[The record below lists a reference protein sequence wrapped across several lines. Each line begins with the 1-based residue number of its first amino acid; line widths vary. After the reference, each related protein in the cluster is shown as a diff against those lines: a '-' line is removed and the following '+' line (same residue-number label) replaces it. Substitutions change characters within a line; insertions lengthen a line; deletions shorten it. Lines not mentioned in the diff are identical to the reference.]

1 MENSRR
7 RPYTARPYVMA
18 WRLQAKKVVVVGAGE
33 IGEAKIETLLPA
45 EPRLIA
51 IDPTPSARVREL
63 ADAKRLTLY
72 KRRVCPLDLIGAS
85 LVVIA
90 TGDHEMNARIAG
102 WAKKFR
108 VTVNAVDDPSLC
120 DVTVPA
126 VVERGPA
133 TIAIT
138 TNGSTPAGARF
149 LREQLTGFVGPEFGE
164 VLEHAKVARKEL
176 RDSGAYRYD
185 YAAWRDNYFSPAW
198 HAAERGDTQAI
209 DEVRRQFVDSFTD
222 HVPGATGKVTLVG
235 AGPGGA
241 DLIAV
246 RGARALA
253 SADVILYD
261 RLADP
266 ELLEL
271 APRVAVRI
279 PVGKGKGF
287 GVAQSEIEDLLVSH
301 ASQGSHVVRLKGGDP
316 FVFGRGCEE
325 IDAAERHGIPV
336 EVIPGL
342 SSALV
347 APTMAGISVTDR
359 RLSSGFTVISGH
371 RATDESYDWSALAS
385 LELTL
390 VVLMASGTAD
400 VVAQRLREAGLDGR
414 TGVCFVHAAGRPDEQ
429 TATRSLDEVSLS
441 GCPFGSPTVMI
452 IGKVVSAHTA
462 TQTTLETDAA
472 LHRSAS

>member
-1 MENSRR
+1 MDEKEPKS
-7 RPYTARPYVMA
+7 YTARPYVMA
-18 WRLQAKKVVVVGAGE
+18 WRLQGKKVVVVGAGE

-45 EPRLIA
+45 EPKIIA

-63 ADAKRLTLY
+63 ASSKRLTLH
-72 KRRVCPLDLIGAS
+72 KRRVCPLDLVGAS

-90 TGDHEMNARIAG
+90 TGDHEANARIVG
-102 WAKKFR
+102 WAKRLR

-138 TNGSTPAGARF
+138 TNGATPAGARF
-149 LREQLTGFVGPEFGE
+149 LRERLTGFVGTEFGE
-164 VLEHAKVARKEL
+164 VLEHAKVARREL
-176 RDSGAYRYD
+176 RETGAYRYD
-185 YAAWRDNYFSPAW
+185 YAAWRDNYFTPAW
-198 HAAERGDTQAI
+198 QAVERGDAHEI
-209 DEVRRQFVDSFTD
+209 DRIRSGFVDSFTNQ
-222 HVPGATGKVTLVG
+222 VPGATGKVSLVG

-241 DLIAV
+241 DLITV

-253 SADVILYD
+253 TADVILYD

-325 IDAAERHGIPV
+325 IEAAHRHGIPV
-336 EVIPGL
+336 EVVPGL
-342 SSALV
+342 TSALV
-347 APTMAGISVTDR
+347 APTRAGISVTDR

-371 RATDESYDWSALAS
+371 RASDDSYDWKALAS
-385 LELTL
+385 LEMTL
-390 VVLMASGTAD
+390 VVLMASGNAD
-400 VVAQRLREAGLDGR
+400 VVAQRLLDAGLDGR
-414 TGVCFVHAAGRPDEQ
+414 TGVSFVHAAGREDEQ
-429 TATRSLDEVSLS
+429 TIVRTLDEVSLS
-441 GCPFGSPTVMI
+441 GCPFGSPAVMT
-452 IGKVVSAHTA
+452 IGEVVASHS
-462 TQTTLETDAA
+462 DAPMLASVGSPELA
-472 LHRSAS
+472 LD